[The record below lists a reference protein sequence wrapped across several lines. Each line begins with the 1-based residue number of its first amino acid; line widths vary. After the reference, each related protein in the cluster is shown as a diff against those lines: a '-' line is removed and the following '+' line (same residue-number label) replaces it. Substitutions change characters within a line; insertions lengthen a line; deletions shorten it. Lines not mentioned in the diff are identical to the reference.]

1 MVLRNAIWCGFLAI
15 ATSCATAEAGAVHTH
30 YQPQFPPEGA
40 TAENAA
46 ENASPHWIFD
56 RSLYS
61 NDPATGK
68 RVEQYA
74 QPVTPHHDPNAIF
87 DSPHGSYPFGPD
99 PFGPYNY
106 FNNRYPYGHHQN
118 YGVGAFSPAEPNE

>member
-1 MVLRNAIWCGFLAI
+1 MLRFALTLVSFA
-15 ATSCATAEAGAVHTH
+15 AVAASCALGFAGPVHAH
-30 YQPQFPPEGA
+30 YQPPSQPGA
-40 TAENAA
+40 HTASN
-46 ENASPHWIFD
+46 WIFD
-56 RSLYS
+56 QSLYT

-74 QPVTPHHDPNAIF
+74 RPAAPRHDPDAIF

-106 FNNRYPYGHHQN
+106 FYNQYPYGHHQN
-118 YGVGAFSPAEPNE
+118 YGQRDFHPVKPQGN